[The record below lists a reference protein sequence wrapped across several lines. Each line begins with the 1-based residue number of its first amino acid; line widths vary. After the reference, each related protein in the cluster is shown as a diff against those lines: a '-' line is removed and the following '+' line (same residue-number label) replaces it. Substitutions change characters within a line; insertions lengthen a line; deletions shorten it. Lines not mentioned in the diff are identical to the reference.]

1 MASMQAAQAQVG
13 IPGQAQPQQQQQ
25 QVVSK
30 EYYVKVPKTKK
41 RYHALKFHT
50 ASVDLANMNKAEMVK
65 DVVPQAQR
73 QEWEQL
79 PKAGQGSEYGRE
91 AKELYRRKKFGYM
104 AKKKNVDDMPWILS
118 NKATDKHY
126 IGKKSVS
133 ENSSYFVFIKCAD
146 GGFEAS
152 PLEDWYSF
160 APHKTY
166 KTLNHDEAEEQ
177 FKIRHKTLNKYYIMV
192 NKRKTEGMEE
202 EEDDGD
208 KVKTG
213 ISSFGMSG
221 KASKDSWVSDGEE
234 DKRRPSKKKTD
245 YKASNLSDDD
255 DDDDEPMNAKEA
267 KGKKGKNDDD
277 EEVVAKEDSDDGD
290 QEGVEM
296 DYSSSDSEFSEPEKV
311 EEKYQE
317 IGIDEEEA
325 IKAQN
330 KSDDSDS
337 EEDEDAGLTEA
348 GKEYKKLMTKDGD
361 KDSDEFDDIFKGKK
375 DGDSSSS
382 FDDSDFESETAKQRK
397 SKQAQKEENKLKR
410 KASDELIKK
419 PDTKKQV
426 INQDESSSSSSTTNL
441 TSKSTKTAA
450 IIAAAAA
457 ATSSKQAVSGGHSRP
472 TATSTIT
479 KSSTSADRSDSSVLT
494 EEEVRRYLSRKP
506 MTSKELLHKF
516 RAKSQSTQNK
526 LTNEELVEKLRVILD
541 RLKAKMIEQN
551 GVKYLTLP

>member
-1 MASMQAAQAQVG
+1 MQSA
-13 IPGQAQPQQQQQ
+13 PGTNPMQQQQ
-25 QVVSK
+25 QVISK

-50 ASVDLANMNKAEMVK
+50 ANVDLANMNKAEMVR

-73 QEWEQL
+73 QEWETL
-79 PKAGQGSEYGRE
+79 PKSGAGSEYGRE
-91 AKELYRRKKFGYM
+91 AREMYRRKKFGFM

-118 NKATDKHY
+118 NKANDKHY

-146 GGFEAS
+146 GGFEAC

-192 NKRKTEGMEE
+192 NKRKTDGNEEEE
-202 EEDDGD
+202 EEDQKGSGLS
-208 KVKTG
+208 KSG
-213 ISSFGMSG
+213 ISSFGMNS
-221 KASKDSWVSDGEE
+221 KSSKDSWVSDGE
-234 DKRRPSKKKTD
+234 DDTKRSKKKSD
-245 YKASNLSDDD
+245 YKSSNLSDDD
-255 DDDDEPMNAKEA
+255 DEEEENFDSRAKNSKKKKESDDEMI
-267 KGKKGKNDDD
+267 
-277 EEVVAKEDSDDGD
+277 AKEDSDDGD
-290 QEGVEM
+290 REGIEM
-296 DYSSSDSEFSEPEKV
+296 DYSSSDSEQSEPEKL
-311 EEKYQE
+311 EEKYQQ

-325 IKAQN
+325 IKVQN
-330 KSDDSDS
+330 KSDESES

-348 GKEYKKLMTKDGD
+348 GKEYRKLIKKGDD
-361 KDSDEFDDIFKGKK
+361 KDSDEFDEIFKGKSK
-375 DGDSSSS
+375 DDDDSSSS

-397 SKQAQKEENKLKR
+397 SKQALAAENKLKR
-410 KASDELIKK
+410 KASDELVKK
-419 PDTKKQV
+419 QPDTKKQI
-426 INQDESSSSSSTTNL
+426 INQDESSSSSSTANI

-457 ATSSKQAVSGGHSRP
+457 ANSKQAGNNKTQSSS
-472 TATSTIT
+472 TAT
-479 KSSTSADRSDSSVLT
+479 KSSTMADKSDSSSLT
-494 EEEVRRYLSRKP
+494 EDEVRRYLSRKP

-516 RAKSQSTQNK
+516 RGKTQSAQNK
-526 LTNEELVEKLRVILD
+526 MSNQQLVESLRIILD
-541 RLKAKMIEQN
+541 KLKAKMIEQN